1 MLSTSASVDNGLLDL
16 LFFTSHSAS
25 FNNCLI
31 FLQVSMEADFGSEP
45 GYIGV
50 RGIHVVPGYCHP
62 LPLRAT
68 KGAVLFSLGHV
79 LADTNIF

>member
-1 MLSTSASVDNGLLDL
+1 
-16 LFFTSHSAS
+16 
-25 FNNCLI
+25 
-31 FLQVSMEADFGSEP
+31 MEADFGSEP

-62 LPLRAT
+62 FPLRAT

-79 LADTNIF
+79 LVDPNIFKQSQFFTLIGSLSTRNH